1 MALARVNAECTLR
14 GHDDLAAYRDELHAA
29 MPDLSYKT
37 LEVTPVLGNKFY
49 WKWVAS
55 GTFSRPLGLTITLTL
70 TPTLNLTLAL
80 IRGLSA
86 ARLR

>member
-49 WKWVAS
+49 WKWVAT

-70 TPTLNLTLAL
+70 SLTLTR
-80 IRGLSA
+80 IRGLLA

>member
-49 WKWVAS
+49 WKWVAT
-55 GTFSRPLGLTITLTL
+55 GTFSRPLGLTITLTQ
-70 TPTLNLTLAL
+70 NLTLAL

>member
-49 WKWVAS
+49 WKWVAT
-55 GTFSRPLGLTITLTL
+55 GTFSRPLGLTITL
-70 TPTLNLTLAL
+70 TLNLTLAL

>member
-49 WKWVAS
+49 WKWVAT
-55 GTFSRPLGLTITLTL
+55 GTFSRPLGLITLTL
-70 TPTLNLTLAL
+70 SLTLTL